1 MCVCPVYI
9 QGRLLSLSLYNCCIM
24 LPSTGQKHDEQ
35 PIYRIIRNSGNE
47 EVCIHACTA
56 VAATDSQPRNIQ
68 IKVIMK

>member
-1 MCVCPVYI
+1 
-9 QGRLLSLSLYNCCIM
+9 M
-24 LPSTGQKHDEQ
+24 LPSTGQKHEEQ
-35 PIYRIIRNSGNE
+35 PIYRIIRNSGNG